1 MLEHITWT
9 RTWTASASCPLQCSE
24 SQLGKCGHQLER
36 SQLRQS
42 VVVPPS
48 YLHWHHHC
56 GKWTWSSFLERLLGL
71 VVMEVG
77 WVVGVINRNILE
89 TRFLVVV
96 FVVFPRHFGCWDILS
111 TGQSLRCA
119 GWVQM
124 RRNTSIYN
132 WLTYMRLQNAPSC
145 PCSLEKI

>member
-77 WVVGVINRNILE
+77 WVVGGDKPKHTGNQVSGCCCFPE
-89 TRFLVVV
+89 TFWLLRYT
-96 FVVFPRHFGCWDILS
+96 

-145 PCSLEKI
+145 PCWLEKI